1 MYRFKVLC
9 RHNNV
14 PGAGFG
20 WVYTNASNS
29 YEAYQF
35 FKSLYGSLLISGSA
49 ISA

>member
-9 RHNNV
+9 RHSNE
-14 PGAGFG
+14 PGAASG

-35 FKSLYGSLLISGSA
+35 FQALYGSLIISGGAQSA
-49 ISA
+49 